1 MLVARTTIAM
11 DSARLLVCSASWFW
25 GWWDY
30 NRWRWAAVRG
40 GNKGGRGR
48 GARPSKIFEKVFL
61 LNLTPWELEEKHSP
75 APAKFLLNSTP
86 PACPC
91 KIFSELNAI
100 PSRKKEREMKLF
112 GKRLAPFVKYMELR
126 A

>member
-1 MLVARTTIAM
+1 M
-11 DSARLLVCSASWFW
+11 
-25 GWWDY
+25 
-30 NRWRWAAVRG
+30 
-40 GNKGGRGR
+40 GR
-48 GARPSKIFEKVFL
+48 GARPSKNFEIFFFTE
-61 LNLTPWELEEKHSP
+61 LNAMGAGRKT
-75 APAKFLLNSTP
+75 

-91 KIFSELNAI
+91 KIFTELNAI